1 MEIVPGDGIR
11 INHKRVEDQE
21 FEVADR
27 RVQDLGLTSVLVLAL
42 VSGSEQWSLR
52 GTTATDEFVLSP
64 IDGDEEFDV
73 SVKDITTVERK
84 RKT

>member
-73 SVKDITTVERK
+73 SVKDITIVERK